1 MFMNH
6 IIDKIIW
13 LKNRAKFIHN
23 EADDSDSISYL
34 NHIKDII
41 ESLDIEKI
49 SDDALDSIISKYY
62 IGYDCDRPDSVETD
76 FEFGFTTKEK
86 QELRNKT
93 KSIILDLFKLISEES
108 KPDSLNFE
116 FNEELLHS

>member
-13 LKNRAKFIHN
+13 LRNRSKFIHKEN
-23 EADDSDSISYL
+23 DDSSAICYL
-34 NHIKDII
+34 DHIKNII

-49 SDDALDSIISKYY
+49 SDENLDSIISKYY

-86 QELRNKT
+86 EELRNKT
-93 KSIILDLFKLISEES
+93 KSIMLDLLRLLSTS

-116 FNEELLHS
+116 FNEQLLYS